1 MSGIVIAIDGPS
13 GSGKSTLARALARH
27 YSLAYLDT
35 GSMFRVITQWCL
47 HRKVDLE
54 DHDAVLAAAR
64 TMDVE
69 YVTNP
74 DDPRVLMA
82 GVDVTESLHS
92 GAISSVVSAVAV
104 NLGVRAFLREEQRR
118 IIAAEQEGGR
128 SGGRGIV
135 AEGRDITTVV
145 VPDAD
150 VRILLIASED
160 DRLARRAKE
169 RHGRTDAD
177 AVAATRDEV
186 VRRDK
191 QDSTVSRFMEASDG
205 VVTLDNSG
213 LTAEE
218 TVRIAVGIVEDTLR
232 GSAP

>member
-1 MSGIVIAIDGPS
+1 MTVIAIDGPS
-13 GSGKSTLARALARH
+13 GSGKSTLARRLARL

-35 GSMFRVITQWCL
+35 GSMYRAVTQWCL
-47 HRKVDLE
+47 HRKVDLN
-54 DHDAVLAAAR
+54 DQDAVLATMR
-64 TMDVE
+64 TMPVE
-69 YVTNP
+69 YVTDP
-74 DDPRVLMA
+74 DDFRVLLA
-82 GVDVTESLHS
+82 GVDVTEALHS

-104 NLGVRAFLREEQRR
+104 NLKIRAFLRDEQRA
-118 IIAAEQEGGR
+118 IIAAELDGGR

-145 VPDAD
+145 APDAD

-169 RHGRTDAD
+169 RHGRADAD

-186 VRRDK
+186 VRRDE

-213 LTAEE
+213 LSADETFRLGVQIVEE
-218 TVRIAVGIVEDTLR
+218 TIGRDAT
-232 GSAP
+232 